1 MTRQTEADHD
11 LVVTSNFI
19 HAARDAGYTNLAYAL
34 AELIDNSLQAM
45 ATVIEVD
52 INRPSEATA
61 PTITVRDNG
70 HGMNRAELAACLK
83 FGGSSR
89 FNDRQSFGR
98 YGMGLPAASLS
109 QARQVTVS
117 AWQAGGP
124 ASFVVLNVDQVAA
137 GNPASLTPRR
147 VVGREVARSHSG
159 CEVIWSECDR
169 IEYQRL
175 GWLERSLTRDL
186 GRMFRSFLRD
196 GIRLRLNERDVA
208 PHDPMFLSDDYD
220 GARAA
225 NPFDALSYE
234 LPTQHGGTSIVLVRF
249 SELPVRRWHR
259 LDTVAKRRLGIVGGA
274 GVSILRARREI
285 SYGWHL
291 FGGKRRENY
300 DDWWRCEIEF
310 EPALDE
316 LFGIT
321 NNKQGVR
328 PTATLRRAL
337 EPDLES
343 MARLLNGRVR
353 QAFEAVKV
361 EAQVEHACHVAES
374 VDDQLPIVKRARGRG
389 RRPSGR
395 LSYRLKVDSAGAGAL
410 VSSRMLEQTLEVTL
424 NSDHAAFTAIYAP
437 LLAMS
442 GDDATEIT
450 TAVQLLFLSMGRAQA
465 VLQAD
470 RTANWQDLPTMW
482 SDGLAK
488 MLRKS

>member
-1 MTRQTEADHD
+1 MARPPAANHD

-45 ATVIEVD
+45 ATLIEID
-52 INRPSEATA
+52 ISRRSETMA

-70 HGMNRAELAACLK
+70 RGMNRAELAACLK

-109 QARQVTVS
+109 QAREVTVC
-117 AWQAGGP
+117 AWQAGSP

-137 GNPASLTPRR
+137 GNLVSLRPRR
-147 VVGREVARSHSG
+147 AVGREAGGLASG
-159 CEVIWSECDR
+159 CEVTWSDCDR

-186 GRMFRSFLRD
+186 GRMFRSFLRE
-196 GIRLRLNERDVA
+196 GLRLVLNGREIA
-208 PHDPMFLSDDYD
+208 AYDPMFLSDDCET
-220 GARAA
+220 ARAA
-225 NPFDALSYE
+225 VPFDTLSYV
-234 LPTQHGGTSIVLVRF
+234 LPTQDGGTSTVLVRF
-249 SELPVRRWHR
+249 SELPVHRWHR

-274 GVSILRARREI
+274 GASILRARREI

-321 NNKQGVR
+321 HNKQGVR

-361 EAQVEHACHVAES
+361 EAQVEHACRVAEA
-374 VDDQLPIVKRARGRG
+374 VDDQLPIVKRTGGRG
-389 RRPSGR
+389 HRPSGR
-395 LSYRLKVDSAGAGAL
+395 LSYRLKVESAGAATL
-410 VSSRMLEQTLEVTL
+410 VNSRTRDQTLEVTL
-424 NSDHAAFTAIYAP
+424 NSDHAACAAIYAP

-442 GDDATEIT
+442 GDDAADIR
-450 TAVQLLFLSMGRAQA
+450 TAVQLLLLAMGRAQA
-465 VLQAD
+465 VLEAD
-470 RTANWQDLPTMW
+470 RNANWQDLPAMW